1 MAFRAFIST
10 AFFGAML
17 IGTAQSQ
24 EPTLSWT
31 MQRVDPSG
39 AVLHQEFLKS
49 NLDAA
54 NLQART
60 LCDKAMAA
68 CAGWPATSG
77 VLVTVRP
84 VNAAPEDPRK
94 KVATVPCADY
104 ERNPRALEAYIS
116 RPQTKRPAEKKLIQ
130 LWD

>member
-1 MAFRAFIST
+1 MRQALFTVAICAAMFVVT
-10 AFFGAML
+10 AYAR
-17 IGTAQSQ
+17 
-24 EPTLSWT
+24 EPALSWSV
-31 MQRVDPSG
+31 QRLDAAG
-39 AVLHQEFLKS
+39 APVLQEFGQS

-60 LCDKAMAA
+60 LCDKSMASRM
-68 CAGWPATSG
+68 GWPETPA

-84 VNAAPEDPRK
+84 INAAPEDPRK

-116 RPQTKRPAEKKLIQ
+116 RPQSKPQAVKPMNI
-130 LWD
+130 WD

>member
-1 MAFRAFIST
+1 MRQGLFAAAISAAMFVAT
-10 AFFGAML
+10 AHAR
-17 IGTAQSQ
+17 
-24 EPTLSWT
+24 EPALSWSV
-31 MQRVDPSG
+31 QRLDAAG
-39 AVLHQEFLKS
+39 APVLQEFGQS

-68 CAGWPATSG
+68 RAGWPETPA

-84 VNAAPEDPRK
+84 INAAPNDPRK
-94 KVATVPCADY
+94 KTATVPCAEY
-104 ERNPRALEAYIS
+104 ASNPRALEAHIA
-116 RPQTKRPAEKKLIQ
+116 RPQVKPQPVSKQIQ

>member
-1 MAFRAFIST
+1 MRQGLFAVAIGAALFVAT
-10 AFFGAML
+10 AHAR
-17 IGTAQSQ
+17 
-24 EPTLSWT
+24 EPALSWSV
-31 MQRVDPSG
+31 QRLDAAG
-39 AVLHQEFLKS
+39 APVLQEFGQS

-68 CAGWPATSG
+68 RAGWPETPA

-84 VNAAPEDPRK
+84 INAAPGDPRK

-116 RPQTKRPAEKKLIQ
+116 RPQTKPQPTAKQIN

>member
-1 MAFRAFIST
+1 MIFRFSLSIACASL
-10 AFFGAML
+10 ALMGSAH
-17 IGTAQSQ
+17 SR
-24 EPTLSWT
+24 EPVLSWDI
-31 MQRVDPSG
+31 QRVDATG
-39 AVLHQEFLKS
+39 AVLPREFHQSSF
-49 NLDAA
+49 DGA

-68 CAGWPATSG
+68 RAGWPETSS

-84 VNAAPEDPRK
+84 INAAPEDPRK
-94 KVATVPCADY
+94 KVVTVPCVDY

-116 RPQTKRPAEKKLIQ
+116 RPQAKPTPEKKLIQ